1 MSLAV
6 VGYAA
11 LAALLAL
18 PGWRWVRAGGHRRES
33 DTDAGDVPQAR
44 WLLPVAAVVGGVL
57 GWVHGDS
64 VVLTVVYVVVSVLLL
79 ILCAVDLDV
88 HRLPDALTGPTFLI
102 ALTGLTGVAVVEGD
116 WLSWRRAL
124 LAALVLGALYLVL
137 VLIGGGSGMG
147 VGDAKLAPSLGLL
160 LGHLTW
166 GAVLVATMAT
176 FLLGGLAA
184 LWLVLARGASRSTH
198 LAFGPA
204 MVAGTLGALVLPWI
218 HGAR

>member
-1 MSLAV
+1 M
-6 VGYAA
+6 
-11 LAALLAL
+11 
-18 PGWRWVRAGGHRRES
+18 
-33 DTDAGDVPQAR
+33 
-44 WLLPVAAVVGGVL
+44 
-57 GWVHGDS
+57 
-64 VVLTVVYVVVSVLLL
+64 LLL
-79 ILCAVDLDV
+79 VLCAVDLDV

-176 FLLGGLAA
+176 FLLGGVAA

-218 HGAR
+218 HWGR